1 MNLDKIYGVA
11 IIPAKT
17 DSTRLKKKNL
27 RVIDD
32 KTLVE
37 HSILY
42 AKQCKTRSFICNNDF

>member
-1 MNLDKIYGVA
+1 MKHKDVYAVA

-27 RVIDD
+27 RVIAE

-42 AKQCKTRSFICNNDF
+42 AKNSDMKN